1 MGKAFQPLYVVLQLP
16 RLTATADGLPLSNPL
31 EEYCRAIRRLN
42 TESLHHR
49 RIGRLG
55 WWSRV
60 LGGWVGAAFGAA
72 MRLGWVGLVK

>member
-60 LGGWVGAAFGAA
+60 LGGF
-72 MRLGWVGLVK
+72 